1 MLLNWPGSVVTAGR
15 TGCLYFP
22 DTAQKTEPHMEE
34 RKITFRLST
43 GTWWG
48 LFGMVMLVFVAL
60 PYLGVVMNTLGL
72 LFMTALLSMLIAPLA
87 TTLERRHVPRAV
99 TVLLVYALLFI
110 GLTLIVLLLVPIILR
125 NVRTLAENGDSI
137 VASILANLEQIPV
150 LQRII
155 ETEIEGRGALI
166 DNLGNMLSSG
176 AYTLLGTLAS
186 AGGLLFSLFI
196 ILVLVFFLVATPQ
209 LSRTLLEIWV
219 PKRYHAR
226 IETLVRR
233 SSWGLSRWLGA
244 QLCIS
249 AYWVIAYST
258 MLTLLDIPY
267 AITIGVISGILE
279 FIPYL
284 GGLIGSILM
293 VLSALTVDPWLAVWA
308 VFWGIPVGIV
318 GVNFVVPF
326 FFSRA
331 INVHPGAILLALYV
345 GGQVGGLMTALLT
358 VPVVV
363 LLTVVVREL
372 RPAARD
378 VARQRRR
385 QQQQL
390 EQELAHPA
398 GD

>member
-1 MLLNWPGSVVTAGR
+1 MR
-15 TGCLYFP
+15 
-22 DTAQKTEPHMEE
+22 E

-87 TTLERRHVPRAV
+87 AILERRRIPRAL
-99 TVLLVYALLFI
+99 TVLMVYAALLV
-110 GLTLIVLLLVPIILR
+110 GVTLIVLLIVPIILQ
-125 NVRTLAENGDSI
+125 NVRTLAENSDAI

-150 LQRII
+150 LREIV
-155 ETEIEGRGALI
+155 ETEIESRGALI
-166 DNLGNMLSSG
+166 DTLGNMISTG
-176 AYTLLGTLAS
+176 AYALLGTLAS
-186 AGGLLFSLFI
+186 AGGLLFSTFI
-196 ILVLVFFLVATPQ
+196 MLVLVFFLVARPQ
-209 LSRTLLEIWV
+209 LSRNLLEVWV
-219 PKRYHAR
+219 PQRYHAR

-233 SSWGLSRWLGA
+233 SSWGLSRWLVA

-258 MLTLLDIPY
+258 MLTLLGIPY
-267 AITIGVISGILE
+267 AVTIGVISGILE

-293 VLSALTVDPWLAVWA
+293 VLSALTIDPWLAIWA
-308 VFWGIPVGIV
+308 VLWSIPVGIV

-326 FFSRA
+326 LFSRA

-345 GGQVGGLMTALLT
+345 GGQVGGLLTALLT
-358 VPVVV
+358 VPVAV
-363 LLTVVVREL
+363 LITMVVREL
-372 RPAARD
+372 RISALEAARL
-378 VARQRRR
+378 QRR
-385 QQQQL
+385 QQNQPAQQPCD
-390 EQELAHPA
+390 QEFAQTI

>member
-1 MLLNWPGSVVTAGR
+1 M
-15 TGCLYFP
+15 
-22 DTAQKTEPHMEE
+22 KE

-87 TTLERRHVPRAV
+87 ATLERRRIPRAL
-99 TVLLVYALLFI
+99 TVLMVYIALLV
-110 GLTLIVLLLVPIILR
+110 GMTLIILLIVPIIVQ
-125 NVRTLAENGDSI
+125 NVRTLAENGDAI

-150 LQRII
+150 LREIAQ
-155 ETEIEGRGALI
+155 TEIEGRGTLI
-166 DNLGNMLSSG
+166 DNLGNMVSTG

-186 AGGLLFSLFI
+186 AGGLLFSIFI

-209 LSRTLLEIWV
+209 LSRNLLEIWV
-219 PKRYHAR
+219 PPRYHDR

-233 SSWGLSRWLGA
+233 SSWGLSRWLVA

-258 MLTLLDIPY
+258 MLTLLGIPY

-308 VFWGIPVGIV
+308 MLWGIPVGII

-331 INVHPGAILLALYV
+331 INVHPGGILLALYV

-363 LLTVVVREL
+363 LITMVVREL
-372 RPAARD
+372 RPSALE
-378 VARQRRR
+378 VARQRRKKQS
-385 QQQQL
+385 QQAQSSP
-390 EQELAHPA
+390 EQEFAQPV